1 MTNVLST
8 RSELGP
14 PPPLAPEA
22 LRIVALGG
30 LGDIGRNMTVF
41 EFGGRLLIVDCGVL
55 FPADNQ
61 PGVDLILPDFDYI
74 RERLDDIDGVILT
87 HAHEDHIGGLPYLLR
102 ERVDIPVYGSKL
114 TLGLIAAKL
123 REHRI
128 KAELREVAEGQ
139 IVAINDFEVEFV
151 AVNHSIP
158 DALAVAIK
166 TPAGR
171 VLHTGDF
178 KMDQLPLDGRIT
190 DLNAFARLGDDG
202 VDAFLV
208 DSTNAEVAGFVTSE
222 QNIAPVLDE
231 VFARAPGRLVVACF
245 ASHIHR
251 VQQVIN
257 AAAANGRRVAF
268 VGRSMV
274 RTMGVARDLGYL
286 KVPGGLTVTVDQ
298 LDELPDD
305 QVVLVCTGS
314 QGEPMAVLARIANR
328 DHKIRIH
335 DLDTVVLA
343 SSVIPGNENSINRV
357 INGLS
362 GWGATVVHTGNAL
375 VHVSGHAAAG
385 ELLYAY
391 NIVKPRNVMPV
402 HGEVRHL
409 LANAALAVKS
419 GVDPDHVV
427 VADDGTV
434 IDLIDGALTVVGK
447 VPCGYVFVDGSSVG
461 DLSEGMLKDRRILG
475 EEGFVSVFVA
485 VDISAGKVV
494 AGPEVQA
501 RGFAE
506 AATVFNDV
514 LPKVT
519 ARLEDAM
526 KDGVTDPYQ
535 LQQLVRR
542 TIGKWVGEKMRRRP
556 MIVPVVVEA

>member
-8 RSELGP
+8 FAELGP
-14 PPPLAPEA
+14 PAPLANDA

-30 LGDIGRNMTVF
+30 LGEIGRNMTVF
-41 EFGGRLLIVDCGVL
+41 EFNGRLLIVDCGVL
-55 FPADNQ
+55 FPEDNQ
-61 PGVDLILPDFDYI
+61 PGVDLILPDFEYI
-74 RERLDDIDGVILT
+74 RDRLADIDGLILT
-87 HAHEDHIGGLPYLLR
+87 HAHEDHIGGVPYLLR
-102 ERVDIPVYGSKL
+102 ERADIPVYGSKL
-114 TLGLIAAKL
+114 TLGLMAAKL

-128 KAELREVAEGQ
+128 KADFREVTEGDVVDVGAFEAEF
-139 IVAINDFEVEFV
+139 I

-202 VDAFLV
+202 VDVFLV
-208 DSTNAEVAGFVTSE
+208 DSTNAEVSGFVTSE

-231 VFARAPGRLVVACF
+231 VFAHAPGRIVVACF

-257 AAAANGRRVAF
+257 AAATHRRQVAF

-274 RTMGVARDLGYL
+274 RTMNVARDLGYL
-286 KVPGGLTVTVDQ
+286 TVPGGLTVTVDQ
-298 LDELPDD
+298 LEELPDD
-305 QVVLVCTGS
+305 EVVLICTGS

-335 DLDTVVLA
+335 DQDTVVLA

-357 INGLS
+357 VNGLS
-362 GWGATVVHTGNAL
+362 RWGATVVHTGNAL

-427 VADDGTV
+427 VAQDGTV
-434 IDLIDGALTVVGK
+434 IDLSNGALTVAGQ

-485 VDISAGKVV
+485 VDVSEGRVV
-494 AGPEVQA
+494 AGPEVHA

-506 AATVFNDV
+506 AADVFDDV

-519 ARLEDAM
+519 ARLEAAM
-526 KDGVTDPYQ
+526 ADGVTDTYQ

-542 TIGKWVGEKMRRRP
+542 TIGKWVGEKHRRRP
-556 MIVPVVVEA
+556 VIVPVVVEV